1 MKEIKFSRAKPL
13 LWKLGLTLPWSNAA
27 KTTQIDNQYVPTNSR
42 FPTDTF
48 VVAEAINL
56 IAQVALYVGGAL
68 MFFWA
73 VWGVFDY
80 IKGEGNKEALAKA
93 RKKIQWAIVGFVIL
107 ILTFFISDYLQP
119 ILLQGRNSG
128 DRILVPLTQ

>member
-1 MKEIKFSRAKPL
+1 MNKIKSPKTISS

-27 KTTQIDNQYVPTNSR
+27 NSTTLGNQYVPTNSK
-42 FPTDTF
+42 FPTSTF
-48 VVAEAINL
+48 VIADAVNL
-56 IAQVALYVGGAL
+56 LSQVALYAGGTL

-107 ILTFFISDYLQP
+107 IFAFFASEFLQNVLIGGP
-119 ILLQGRNSG
+119 VSRTIK
-128 DRILVPLTQ
+128 PLSK